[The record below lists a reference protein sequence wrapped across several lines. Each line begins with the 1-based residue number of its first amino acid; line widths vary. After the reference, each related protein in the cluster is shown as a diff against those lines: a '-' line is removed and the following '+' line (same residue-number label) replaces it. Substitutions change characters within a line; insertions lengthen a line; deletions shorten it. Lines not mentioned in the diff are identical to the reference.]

1 MNSNKTR
8 RLAAI
13 MFTDIVGYTALM
25 QNDEH
30 VASNVRK
37 RHREVFEACHKIHH
51 GEIVQYFG
59 DGTLSVFKSGLE
71 AVECAISIQKKMQEN
86 DPIPL
91 RIGLHMGDI
100 VFDGTEVFGDGVNV
114 ASRIENL
121 SNAGSILVSG
131 KLNDELSNHSH
142 ISSILLGEFEFK
154 NVNKPIE
161 VYAISNQGIHI
172 PDAGKL
178 RGKQKIQTKSIAVLP
193 FSNLSS
199 SQDNEYFCDGM
210 TEEIINAL
218 AKVKALKVTS
228 RTSSFFFKNKNVPIK
243 EIGKELSVS
252 AILEGSVRLS
262 GNNLRITAQL
272 IQAEEDF
279 HFWSETWDR
288 KLENVFEIQD
298 EVSLQIAD
306 KLREQFGHF
315 EIQPSLVKKQTDNMD
330 AYEYSLKAKYHFN
343 KWNPEDVK
351 VAIELYEKALALDP
365 NHAESLIGLAD
376 AYSFMATTGHLS
388 FEEGWGKAIEL
399 TNRADQLNIQF
410 PGVHYQQANTAFFIQ
425 CDFKEA
431 LIQASKAIELNPS
444 YAEAQQFIS
453 FLYIL
458 AGNKDKSLK
467 HLNIA
472 LSLNPLSQETLFFYA
487 YYQYMIGDYSA
498 AMEKLD
504 NCLSENPKNIP
515 AQATKCYCF
524 LKMGK
529 FEEAIDYMDNAPKD
543 TFVKSD
549 VQGITGLTYV
559 LTGKTEKAIEYL
571 ERIEKDSKTP
581 DGFNAHSYLF
591 CMHVAMGEFDK
602 ACEWIEEAIEIKSSL
617 LLLRFPDPLTNAL
630 NNDPRYI
637 EFQKKIFPSDVLKI
651 DSKKKKALLDKKVA
665 DQYLDQ
671 LLDHMHEKTPYVDP
685 ELSLRSLANQI
696 DIHPNQLSW
705 LLNESIGKNFNE
717 FVNHY
722 RINTFKEKATD
733 KSHQHLTLLAIA
745 YESGFNSKTAFNT
758 YFKKETGLTPK
769 AFLKGLK
776 HNSTLPS

>member
-1 MNSNKTR
+1 
-8 RLAAI
+8 

-30 VASNVRK
+30 IAGNIRA
-37 RHREVFEACHKIHH
+37 RHREVFETYHKNHH

-59 DGTLSVFKSGLE
+59 DGTLSVFKSGVE
-71 AVECAISIQKKMQEN
+71 AVECAIAIQKKMQEN

-100 VFDGTEVFGDGVNV
+100 VFDGTEIFGDGVNV
-114 ASRIENL
+114 ASRIENVG
-121 SNAGSILVSG
+121 SSGSILVSG
-131 KLNDELSNHSH
+131 KLNDELSNHTH
-142 ISSILLGEFEFK
+142 ISSVSLGEFEFK
-154 NVNKPIE
+154 NVIRPIE
-161 VYAISNQGIHI
+161 VFAISNQGIQTPKAAEI
-172 PDAGKL
+172 E
-178 RGKQKIQTKSIAVLP
+178 GKQKNQTKSIAVLP
-193 FSNLSS
+193 FVNLSS

-218 AKVKALKVTS
+218 AKIKALKVTS
-228 RTSSFFFKNKNVPIK
+228 RTSSFFFKNKNIPIK
-243 EIGKELSVS
+243 EIGNELKVS

-279 HFWSETWDR
+279 HFWSETWDK
-288 KLENVFEIQD
+288 KLENLFEIQD

-315 EIQPSLVKKQTDNMD
+315 EIQNSLVKKQTDNMD
-330 AYEYSLKAKYHFN
+330 AYEYSLKAKFHFN
-343 KWNPEDVK
+343 KWNPDDGK
-351 VAIELYEKALALDP
+351 LAIELYGKALALDP

-376 AYSFMATTGHLS
+376 AYSFMATTGNMS

-399 TNRADQLNIQF
+399 TSKADQLNIQF
-410 PGVHYQQANTAFFIQ
+410 PGVHYQLANLAFFTQ
-425 CDFKEA
+425 CDYKEA
-431 LIQASKAIELNPS
+431 LIQTSKAIELNPS
-444 YAEAQQFIS
+444 YAEAQQFMS

-458 AGNKDKSLK
+458 AGNKEKSLE

-487 YYQYMIGDYSA
+487 YYQYMIGDYSD

-504 NCLSENPKNIP
+504 SCLNENPKNIP
-515 AQATKCYCF
+515 AHATKCYCF
-524 LKMGK
+524 LKMQK
-529 FEEAIDYMDNAPKD
+529 FEEVLNYMNNAPQD
-543 TFVKSD
+543 CFVKSD
-549 VQGITGLTYV
+549 VQGITGLAYV
-559 LTGKTEKAIEYL
+559 LTGETEKANEYL
-571 ERIEKDSKTP
+571 ELIEEQSKTP

-591 CMHVAMGEFDK
+591 CMYVAMGEFDK

-630 NNDPRYI
+630 NNDPRYL
-637 EFQKKIFPSDVLKI
+637 EFQKKIFPSDILKNS
-651 DSKKKKALLDKKVA
+651 SKKKKVLLDKRVA

-671 LLDHMHEKTPYVDP
+671 LLSHMSENTPYLDP
-685 ELSLRSLANQI
+685 EVTLRSLAHQI

-705 LLNESIGKNFNE
+705 LLNDSLGKNFSE

-769 AFLKGLK
+769 AYLKGS
-776 HNSTLPS
+776 NRS